1 MLQLIQFRWG
11 FLHEA
16 IEVLSIKN
24 VSNVNEVVAPQVVIE
39 PLTIH
44 SKFFHFGVAQFLFVV
59 KRLSDLSRDVS
70 EIEKNILR
78 NLGLYVF
85 MALLKL

>member
-1 MLQLIQFRWG
+1 MG

-24 VSNVNEVVAPQVVIE
+24 VSKASEVVAPQVVIE

-44 SKFFHFGVAQFLFVV
+44 SKFFHLGVAQFLFVV

-70 EIEKNILR
+70 EVEENILR
-78 NLGLYVF
+78 NLDFDF